1 MPRSEHEP
9 GVAVLGDRKNRGSS
23 ITSGETNG
31 SVSCLPVGAER
42 NGQASSKAPLTW
54 NKSAAEDEDQAG
66 NCCTKTKNWFT
77 KFPKATWPILTTEF
91 GERFSYY
98 GIKTVLV
105 LYLTKDLMFNKANGK
120 SIYHAFSMTS
130 YFTGVIGAMVADSWL
145 GKYRTIAYTL
155 ILYSI
160 SEVLLTVTSVDTI
173 GQRNSIGPLISLFC
187 MAIACGNIKPC
198 LAAFGG
204 DQFRKDQEHM
214 LELFFAMFYASV
226 NVGAVLCMWFIPMVR
241 TDVQC
246 FGRDCYPAVFAINTV
261 LIIVATVSLFAGK
274 PLYVLKPPAG
284 NVMIRVFKI
293 IGHAIS
299 NKVSGSGPAQC
310 NHWLDN
316 ASDEYE
322 QKEINDIKLL
332 LRVLKMYIPLPVF
345 WALFHQQGSSWTLQA
360 EQMDGDLGGFTLRS
374 DQIQALNPIL
384 VLILIPLYDGVIYPM
399 FERCQFPLSALKK
412 MTGGLVLAAVA
423 FVVCAFVQIQIQ
435 TIGEGPSAPGVGRTT
450 MEFIN
455 SAPCPVSIDRESFFR
470 VDLKYGERS
479 QVFVGQ
485 SGLMN
490 FTLSARGKGCNVT
503 EKRASLDLD
512 DKKVF
517 SAVVEVVNNEFILN
531 KYSMD
536 LPGIDINKAET
547 RVRVIYSGGDNLP
560 ERVDVELKS
569 IFDNVKPTVL
579 KNIGSENSSYSLI
592 GTGEYYINTIMHWK
606 NGTKFTAVEQDRKIK
621 FGNFGGYTVVIHPP
635 EDDPDSSKFDTSMY
649 EDAPGTMVSRLLQV
663 PQYVVL
669 TASEVMFSVT
679 GLGFAYSQ
687 APNSMKSVLQ
697 SFWLLT
703 VAGGDLIVV
712 ILSSVMPQIGVEK
725 EMFLYGGLMGVI
737 AIIFGIM
744 SFFYKYVTPEELGE
758 LEKDEE
764 KENLDLNGI
773 PLEDRSPDGNEDNT
787 KV

>member
-1 MPRSEHEP
+1 MAGIRDRSESNIKYEP
-9 GVAVLGDRKNRGSS
+9 A
-23 ITSGETNG
+23 I
-31 SVSCLPVGAER
+31 
-42 NGQASSKAPLTW
+42 
-54 NKSAAEDEDQAG
+54 AEDEDHAG

-77 KFPKATWPILTTEF
+77 KFPNATWPILITEF

-130 YFTGVIGAMVADSWL
+130 YFTGVIGAMIADSWL

-155 ILYSI
+155 FLYSI
-160 SEVLLTVTSVDTI
+160 SEVLLTLTSVDTI
-173 GQRNSIGPLISLFC
+173 GQRNAVGPLISLFA

-246 FGRDCYPAVFAINTV
+246 FGRDCYPAVFAINTI
-261 LIIVATVSLFAGK
+261 LIIGATISLVAGK
-274 PLYVLKPPAG
+274 RLYTLKDPSG

-293 IGHAIS
+293 MGHAVS

-322 QKEINDIKLL
+322 HKEINDIKLL

-399 FERCQFPLSALKK
+399 FERCQMPLSALKK
-412 MTGGLVLAAVA
+412 MSGGLVLAAVA
-423 FVVCAFVQIQIQ
+423 FVICAFVQIQIQ
-435 TIGEGPSAPGVGRTT
+435 TIGEGPSAPEAGKTT
-450 MEFIN
+450 VEFIN
-455 SAPCPVSIDRESFFR
+455 SVPCPISIDRESFFR
-470 VDLKYGERS
+470 VDLDYGEKS
-479 QVFVGQ
+479 PVFVGQ

-490 FTLSARGKGCNVT
+490 FTLNARGDGCNVK
-503 EKRASLDLD
+503 EKRVSLQLD
-512 DKKVF
+512 DRKVF
-517 SAVVEVVNNEFILN
+517 SAVVEISNNEFILN
-531 KYSMD
+531 KFTMK
-536 LPGIDINKAET
+536 LPDIDINKAET
-547 RVRVIYSGGDNLP
+547 RVRVIYSGGDKLP
-560 ERVDVELKS
+560 ERVDVEFKS
-569 IFDNVKPTVL
+569 IFSNVKPTVL
-579 KNIGSENSSYSLI
+579 ENIGPENSSYSLI
-592 GTGEYYINTIMHWK
+592 GTGEYYIDTIMHAT
-606 NGTKFTAVEQDRKIK
+606 NGTKFHSVEQNRKIK

-635 EDDPDSSKFDTSMY
+635 KGDPDSGKFDSFMY
-649 EDAPGTMVSRLLQV
+649 EDAPGTTVSRVLQV

-687 APNSMKSVLQ
+687 APTSMKSVLQ

-703 VAGGDLIVV
+703 VAFGDLIVV
-712 ILSSVMPQIGVEK
+712 ILASVLPAMGVDK

-744 SFFYKYVTPEELGE
+744 SYFYKYVTPEELGE
-758 LEKDEE
+758 IAKDEE

-773 PLEDRSPDGNEDNT
+773 PMEDRSPDSNGDDN

>member
-1 MPRSEHEP
+1 MPKSDFKRSALSFLRTSSNRRSSASSEEEH
-9 GVAVLGDRKNRGSS
+9 
-23 ITSGETNG
+23 G
-31 SVSCLPVGAER
+31 SVTFLPSGPR
-42 NGQASSKAPLTW
+42 
-54 NKSAAEDEDQAG
+54 NKSAEEDAEHAG
-66 NCCTKTKNWFT
+66 NCCTKAKNWFIS
-77 KFPKATWPILTTEF
+77 FPKATWPILLTEF

-130 YFTGVIGAMVADSWL
+130 YFTGVIGAMIADSWL

-155 ILYSI
+155 FLYSI
-160 SEVLLTVTSVDTI
+160 SEILLTLTSVDTI
-173 GQRNSIGPLISLFC
+173 GQRNSVGPLISLFA

-246 FGRDCYPAVFAINTV
+246 FGRDCYPVVFAINTV
-261 LIIVATVSLFAGK
+261 LIITATLSLVAGK
-274 PLYVLKPPAG
+274 RLYTLKDPAG

-293 IGHAIS
+293 IWHALS
-299 NKVSGSGPAQC
+299 NKFRSSGPTQVT
-310 NHWLDN
+310 HWLDN
-316 ASDEYE
+316 ANDEYE

-384 VLILIPLYDGVIYPM
+384 VLILIPLYDG
-399 FERCQFPLSALKK
+399 
-412 MTGGLVLAAVA
+412 
-423 FVVCAFVQIQIQ
+423 
-435 TIGEGPSAPGVGRTT
+435 
-450 MEFIN
+450 
-455 SAPCPVSIDRESFFR
+455 
-470 VDLKYGERS
+470 RS
-479 QVFVGQ
+479 DVFVGQ
-485 SGLMN
+485 AGLMN
-490 FTLSARGKGCNVT
+490 FTVTAQGNGCNVK
-503 EKRASLDLD
+503 EKRSSLQLD

-517 SAVVEVVNNEFILN
+517 SAVVEIAKDEFVLN
-531 KYSMD
+531 KYPIK
-536 LPGIDINKAET
+536 LPDIDINKAET
-547 RVRVIYSGGDNLP
+547 RVRVIYSGAANLP
-560 ERVDVELKS
+560 ERVDVEFKS
-569 IFDNVKPTVL
+569 ILSKVEPTVL
-579 KNIGSENSSYSLI
+579 KNIGIENSSYSLI
-592 GTGEYYINTIMHWK
+592 ATGEYYINTIMHAT
-606 NGTKFTAVEQDRKIK
+606 NGAKFHSKEQNRKIK
-621 FGNFGGYTVVIHPP
+621 FGNFGGYTVVIRPP
-635 EDDPDSSKFDTSMY
+635 EGDYNSTQFDTSMY
-649 EDAPGTMVSRLLQV
+649 EDAPGTTVSRLLQV

-687 APNSMKSVLQ
+687 APASMKSVLQ

-703 VAGGDLIVV
+703 VAFGDLIVV
-712 ILSSVMPQIGVEK
+712 ILASVLPAIGVE
-725 EMFLYGGLMGVI
+725 
-737 AIIFGIM
+737 
-744 SFFYKYVTPEELGE
+744 LGE
-758 LEKDEE
+758 NERNEE
-764 KENLDLNGI
+764 KENLEINGI
-773 PLEDRSPDGNEDNT
+773 ALEDRHSGDNT

>member
-1 MPRSEHEP
+1 MAGIRDRTESKIKYEPATEEDAEH
-9 GVAVLGDRKNRGSS
+9 
-23 ITSGETNG
+23 
-31 SVSCLPVGAER
+31 
-42 NGQASSKAPLTW
+42 
-54 NKSAAEDEDQAG
+54 AG
-66 NCCTKTKNWFT
+66 NCCTKAKNWFIS
-77 KFPKATWPILTTEF
+77 FPKATWPILLTEF

-130 YFTGVIGAMVADSWL
+130 YFTGVIGAMIADSWL

-155 ILYSI
+155 FLYSI
-160 SEVLLTVTSVDTI
+160 SEILLTLTSVDTI
-173 GQRNSIGPLISLFC
+173 GQRNSVGPLISLFA

-246 FGRDCYPAVFAINTV
+246 FGRDCYPVVFAINTV
-261 LIIVATVSLFAGK
+261 LIITATLSLVAGK
-274 PLYVLKPPAG
+274 RLYTLKDPAG

-293 IGHAIS
+293 IWHALS
-299 NKVSGSGPAQC
+299 NKFSSSGPTQVT
-310 NHWLDN
+310 HWLDN
-316 ASDEYE
+316 ANDEYE

-399 FERCQFPLSALKK
+399 FERCQMPLSALKK
-412 MTGGLVLAAVA
+412 MTGGLVLAAAA

-435 TIGEGPSAPGVGRTT
+435 TIGEGPAAPGVGKTT

-470 VDLKYGERS
+470 VNLKYGERS
-479 QVFVGQ
+479 DVFVGQ
-485 SGLMN
+485 AGLMN
-490 FTLSARGKGCNVT
+490 FTVTAQGNGCNVK
-503 EKRASLDLD
+503 EKRASLQLD

-517 SAVVEVVNNEFILN
+517 SAVVEIAKDEFVLN
-531 KYSMD
+531 KYPME
-536 LPGIDINKAET
+536 LPDIDINKAET
-547 RVRVIYSGGDNLP
+547 RVRVIYSGAANLP
-560 ERVDVELKS
+560 ERVDVEFKS
-569 IFDNVKPTVL
+569 ILSKVEPTVL
-579 KNIGSENSSYSLI
+579 KNIGIENSSYSLI
-592 GTGEYYINTIMHWK
+592 ATGEYYINTIMHAT
-606 NGTKFTAVEQDRKIK
+606 NGAKFHSKEQNKKIK

-635 EDDPDSSKFDTSMY
+635 EGDYNSTQFDTSMY
-649 EDAPGTMVSRLLQV
+649 EDAPGTTVSRLLQI

-687 APNSMKSVLQ
+687 APASMKSVLQ

-703 VAGGDLIVV
+703 VAFGDLIVV
-712 ILSSVMPQIGVEK
+712 ILASVLPAIGVER

-737 AIIFGIM
+737 AIVFGIM
-744 SFFYKYVTPEELGE
+744 SYFYKYVTPEELGE
-758 LEKDEE
+758 NERNEE
-764 KENLDLNGI
+764 KENLEINGI
-773 PLEDRSPDGNEDNT
+773 ALEDRHSGDNT

>member
-1 MPRSEHEP
+1 MTSLRDRTESNIAYEP
-9 GVAVLGDRKNRGSS
+9 AN
-23 ITSGETNG
+23 E
-31 SVSCLPVGAER
+31 
-42 NGQASSKAPLTW
+42 
-54 NKSAAEDEDQAG
+54 EDQAKAG
-66 NCCTKTKNWFT
+66 NCCTNTKDWFT
-77 KFPKATWPILTTEF
+77 KFPKATWPILITEF

-130 YFTGVIGAMVADSWL
+130 YFTGVIGAMIADSWL

-155 ILYSI
+155 FLYSV
-160 SEVLLTVTSVDTI
+160 SEIFLTLMSVDTI
-173 GQRNSIGPLISLFC
+173 GQRSSIGPLISLFA

-226 NVGAVLCMWFIPMVR
+226 NVGAVLCMWFVPMIR

-246 FGRDCYPAVFAINTV
+246 FGRDCYPVVFAVNAV
-261 LIIVATVSLFAGK
+261 LIILATLSLLAGK
-274 PLYVLKPPAG
+274 SMYTLKDPSG
-284 NVMIRVFKI
+284 NVMIRVFRI
-293 IGHAIS
+293 IGHAIYNKFS
-299 NKVSGSGPAQC
+299 NSRPARVHRC
-310 NHWLDN
+310 SHWLDN
-316 ASDEYE
+316 ATDQYE
-322 QKEINDIKLL
+322 QKEIDDIKLL

-384 VLILIPLYDGVIYPM
+384 VLILIPLYDGVIYPL
-399 FERCQFPLSALKK
+399 FESCKMPLSALKK
-412 MTGGLVLAAVA
+412 MTGGLILAAFA
-423 FVVCAFVQIQIQ
+423 FVICAFVQIQIQ
-435 TIGEGPSAPGVGRTT
+435 TIGEGPATPAAGQTT
-450 MEFIN
+450 LEFIN
-455 SAPCPVSIDRESFFR
+455 SAPCPVSIDRESLSR
-470 VDLKYGERS
+470 VDLSCGERS
-479 QVFVGQ
+479 SVFVGQ

-490 FTLSARGKGCNVT
+490 LTISVNGANCKVPA
-503 EKRASLDLD
+503 KRISVELE
-512 DKKVF
+512 DKSVF
-517 SAVVEVVNNEFILN
+517 SAVVELVNREIVLN
-531 KYSMD
+531 KFPMK
-536 LPGIDINKAET
+536 LPDVDINKAET
-547 RVRVIYSGGDNLP
+547 RVRVIYSGGDRLP
-560 ERVDVELKS
+560 DRVDVEFKPILESKR
-569 IFDNVKPTVL
+569 PTVF
-579 KNIGSENSSYSLI
+579 KDIGEESSSYDFL
-592 GTGEYYINTIMHWK
+592 GTGEYYINTIMEAR
-606 NGTKFTAVEQDRKIK
+606 NGTKFYSKKQNQKVK

-635 EDDPDSSKFDTSMY
+635 EDNFNSTQFETSVF
-649 EDAPGTMVSRLLQV
+649 EDAPGTTVSRLLQI

-687 APNSMKSVLQ
+687 APSSMKSVLQ

-703 VAGGDLIVV
+703 VAFGDLIVV
-712 ILSSVMPQIGVEK
+712 ILASVTPVKGVEK

-744 SFFYKYVTPEELGE
+744 SYFYTYVTPEELGDE
-758 LEKDEE
+758 AGKDEKKTSE
-764 KENLDLNGI
+764 ENGI
-773 PLEDRSPDGNEDNT
+773 PLEDHPADGENM

>member
-1 MPRSEHEP
+1 MTALRDRTESNIKYEP
-9 GVAVLGDRKNRGSS
+9 ATD
-23 ITSGETNG
+23 
-31 SVSCLPVGAER
+31 
-42 NGQASSKAPLTW
+42 
-54 NKSAAEDEDQAG
+54 EDEDLAG
-66 NCCTKTKNWFT
+66 NCCTKTKDWFT
-77 KFPKATWPILTTEF
+77 KFPRATWPILVTEF

-130 YFTGVIGAMVADSWL
+130 YFTGVIGAMIADSWL

-155 ILYSI
+155 FLYSL
-160 SEVLLTVTSVDTI
+160 SEIVLTLTSVDSI
-173 GQRNSIGPLISLFC
+173 GQRNPVGPLIALFA

-226 NVGAVLCMWFIPMVR
+226 NVGAVLCMWFVPMIR

-246 FGRDCYPAVFAINTV
+246 FGRDCYPVVFAVNTV
-261 LIIVATVSLFAGK
+261 LIIVATLSLVGGK
-274 PLYVLKPPAG
+274 RMYTLKDPAG

-293 IGHAIS
+293 MGHALS
-299 NKVSGSGPAQC
+299 NKISGSGPAQC

-399 FERCQFPLSALKK
+399 FERCQMPLSALKK
-412 MTGGLVLAAVA
+412 MTGGLILAALS
-423 FVVCAFVQIQIQ
+423 FIICAFVQIQIQ
-435 TIGEGPSAPGVGRTT
+435 TIGEGPPLPAAGKTT

-455 SAPCPVSIDRESFFR
+455 GAPCPISIDRESFFR

-479 QVFVGQ
+479 SVFVGQ

-490 FTLSARGKGCNVT
+490 FTISVNGDKCKAP
-503 EKRASLDLD
+503 EKRVSLQLE
-512 DKKVF
+512 DKSVF
-517 SAVVEVVNNEFILN
+517 SAVVEIENNEVAFN
-531 KYSMD
+531 KFPMK
-536 LPGIDINKAET
+536 LPDIDINKAET
-547 RVRVIYSGGDNLP
+547 RVRVIYAGGDTLP
-560 ERVDVELKS
+560 DRVDVEFKPVFEN
-569 IFDNVKPTVL
+569 IKPTVV
-579 KNIGSENSSYSLI
+579 KNIGVENSSYTLI
-592 GTGEYYINTIMHWK
+592 GTGEYYINTIMDAR
-606 NGTKFTAVEQDRKIK
+606 NGTKYEAKEQNKKIK

-635 EDDPDSSKFDTSMY
+635 KNDPDSNQFETSKY
-649 EDAPGTMVSRLLQV
+649 EDAPGTTVSRLLQV

-669 TASEVMFSVT
+669 TAAEVMFSVT

-687 APNSMKSVLQ
+687 APTSMKSVLQ

-703 VAGGDLIVV
+703 VAFGDLIVV
-712 ILSSVMPQIGVEK
+712 ILAAAPPVKGVEK

-737 AIIFGIM
+737 AIIFAIM
-744 SFFYKYVTPEELGE
+744 SYFYKYVTPEEIGE
-758 LEKDEE
+758 VSRDEE
-764 KENLDLNGI
+764 KENLEVNGI
-773 PLEDRSPDGNEDNT
+773 QLEDRSEDADNT